1 MVGLIVGP
9 VLLSI
14 ARCRMKSYWLS
25 AAVVLL
31 TVWPSSSTAY
41 VAGLDQA
48 KSADTP
54 VQQDQSSNPPANV
67 QNSVQAS
74 VAAKTEVA
82 PAPAAVPAP
91 AANPQSKGS
100 YMLVE
105 LTKGLTAK
113 KLKPGDKVKA
123 QVAQDIVSHGKVII
137 PVETELI
144 GHVTEVC
151 ARDSANAESRL
162 GIVFDRILLKHYHDI
177 NFQGVV
183 QTVAPPAPR
192 PSRVDQ
198 PSQMLPPSMVA
209 GTRDTGVAPIGG
221 MSSASSRRGQ
231 AGPSSS
237 STTSGVGDTTTYQSS
252 IMVKQSPSTHAD
264 GSSAQLETT
273 SGGTP
278 MSIGMPLGV
287 RGLKGLSL
295 STAPSAS
302 TPGPVIVSNTDNIK
316 LDSGT
321 QILLHVLSVEVPT
334 TATKEK

>member
-1 MVGLIVGP
+1 
-9 VLLSI
+9 
-14 ARCRMKSYWLS
+14 MKSYWIS

-31 TVWPSSSTAY
+31 TAWPSSSTAY
-41 VAGLDQA
+41 VTGLNQA

-54 VQQDQSSNPPANV
+54 VQQAQASTPANV
-67 QNSVQAS
+67 QSSVQAS
-74 VAAKTEVA
+74 MAAKTEVA
-82 PAPAAVPAP
+82 PAAAAAAP
-91 AANPQSKGS
+91 AAAASSQSKGS

-123 QVAQDIVSHGKVII
+123 EVAQDVVSHGKVII

-151 ARDSANAESRL
+151 PHDSANPESRL
-162 GIVFDRILLKHYHDI
+162 GIVFDKILLKHFHDI
-177 NFQGVV
+177 NFQAVV
-183 QTVAPPAPR
+183 QAVAPPAPR

-198 PSQMLPPSMVA
+198 PSQMLPPSMTIGA
-209 GTRDTGVAPIGG
+209 RDNGLAPIGG
-221 MSSASSRRGQ
+221 MSNAASRRGQ
-231 AGPSSS
+231 A
-237 STTSGVGDTTTYQSS
+237 STSTNATMSQASDTTTFQSS
-252 IMVKQSPSTHAD
+252 ITVKQSPSNHAD

-273 SGGTP
+273 PGGTP
-278 MSIGMPLGV
+278 LSIGMPLGV

-302 TPGPVIVSNTDNIK
+302 TPGPVIVSNTDNVK

-321 QILLHVLSVEVPT
+321 QILLHVLSVEVPA
-334 TATKEK
+334 ATDKKK

>member
-1 MVGLIVGP
+1 
-9 VLLSI
+9 
-14 ARCRMKSYWLS
+14 MKSYWIS

-31 TVWPSSSTAY
+31 TAWPSSSTAY
-41 VAGLDQA
+41 VAGLNQA
-48 KSADTP
+48 RSAD
-54 VQQDQSSNPPANV
+54 PPA
-67 QNSVQAS
+67 QQAPPADAQSSVQAS
-74 VAAKTEVA
+74 MTAKADAAPAPASA
-82 PAPAAVPAP
+82 PAPAA
-91 AANPQSKGS
+91 NSQSKGS

-123 QVAQDIVSHGKVII
+123 EVAQDVVSHGKVII

-151 ARDSANAESRL
+151 PHNSANPESRL
-162 GIVFDRILLKHYHDI
+162 GIVFDKILLKHFHDI
-177 NFQGVV
+177 NFQAVV

-198 PSQMLPPSMVA
+198 PSQMLPPSMVV
-209 GTRDTGVAPIGG
+209 GTRDTGTAPIGG
-221 MSSASSRRGQ
+221 MSSAVSRRGQ
-231 AGPSSS
+231 ASASPNA
-237 STTSGVGDTTTYQSS
+237 TMSGASDTTTFQSS
-252 IMVKQSPSTHAD
+252 ITVKQSPSNHAD

-273 SGGTP
+273 PGGTP

-295 STAPSAS
+295 STAPSAI
-302 TPGPVIVSNTDNIK
+302 TPGPVIVSNTDNVK

-321 QILLHVLSVEVPT
+321 QILLHVLSVQLPT
-334 TATKEK
+334 TPDKAK